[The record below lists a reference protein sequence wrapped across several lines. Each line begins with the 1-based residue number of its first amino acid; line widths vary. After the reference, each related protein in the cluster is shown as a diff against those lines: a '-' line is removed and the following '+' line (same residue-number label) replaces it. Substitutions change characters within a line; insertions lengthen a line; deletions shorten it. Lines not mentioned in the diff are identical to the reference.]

1 MKTLRYILS
10 LLFIV
15 SAINAYSQ
23 NQNEGGSPYSIF
35 GIGDLNYSTSTRT
48 YSMGIAGTALFGNYV
63 NNLNPATITKLNSTL
78 IATNFYYGFLKS
90 SNGVVENKISNGNI
104 LGVNIGIP
112 FDQARGWAMT
122 IGFNPV
128 SLVNYKVNLNGTIDN
143 QNYSQTYSGEGGLS
157 RINLGM
163 TYNLFRK
170 ISIGIEYNYAFGE
183 IKNQNFVNFNNSNYV
198 NTLIKKET
206 DFQKSF
212 VKGGVVFEIGRIF
225 NSLTIRNLSLGF
237 AYQSGFNLA
246 ATRDGIYST
255 NAGTDTIRLNNG
267 TLDIPSLFS
276 VGISNL
282 FGNRYLVSGDVILQ
296 DWSKFREFGSAVQ
309 EYQNSFRAGLGL
321 EILPDPASASF
332 FGTMTYRLGGFYDK
346 AYYKVSGQ
354 DVNTYGGRAGI
365 NIPLSQYNSID
376 FGINY
381 SVRGKEGNGLIKD
394 EYLSFTLSANFGEL
408 WFLRPREEDQ

>member
-1 MKTLRYILS
+1 MKNFRKILITMY
-10 LLFIV
+10 LLACA
-15 SAINAYSQ
+15 SAFPQ
-23 NQNEGGSPYSIF
+23 NQNEGGSPYTIF

-63 NNLNPATITKLNSTL
+63 NNLNPATVTKLNSTL

-90 SNGVVENKISNGNI
+90 SNGIVENKISNGNI

-112 FDQARGWAMT
+112 FDQIRGWVMT

-128 SLVNYKVNLNGTIDN
+128 SLVNYKVNLSGKVDEQSYT
-143 QNYSQTYSGEGGLS
+143 QTYSGEGGLS

-163 TYNLFRK
+163 TYNIFRK
-170 ISIGIEYNYAFGE
+170 ISIGLEYNYAFGE
-183 IKNQNFVNFNNSNYV
+183 IKNQNFVNFNNSNYI

-212 VKGGVVFEIGRIF
+212 VKGGVVFEIGRLF
-225 NSLTIRNLSLGF
+225 NSFTIRNLSLGF
-237 AYQSGFNLA
+237 AYQSGFNLD
-246 ATRDGIYST
+246 ATRDGIYTT
-255 NAGTDTIRLNNG
+255 NAGTDTVRLNNG
-267 TLDIPSLFS
+267 TVDIPSMYS
-276 VGISNL
+276 IGISNL
-282 FGNRYLVSGDVILQ
+282 FGSRYLVSGDVILQ

-321 EILPDPASASF
+321 EILPDPASTSF
-332 FGTMTYRLGGFYDK
+332 WGSMTYRIGGFYDK

-354 DVNTYGGRAGI
+354 DVNSYGGRVGV

-381 SVRGKEGNGLIKD
+381 SIRGKEGNGLIKD
-394 EYLSFTLSANFGEL
+394 EYLNFTASVNFGEL

>member
-1 MKTLRYILS
+1 MNRLRNILTVFLMVIS
-10 LLFIV
+10 VNI
-15 SAINAYSQ
+15 YSQ

-35 GIGDLNYSTSTRT
+35 GIGDLNYNTSTRT
-48 YSMGIAGTALFGNYV
+48 YSMGIGGTALFGNYV
-63 NNLNPATITKLNSTL
+63 NSLNPATVTKLNSTL

-90 SNGVVENKISNGNI
+90 SNGIVENKISNGNI

-112 FDQARGWAMT
+112 FDQIRGWVMT

-128 SLVNYKVNLNGTIDN
+128 SMVNYKVNLNGTVDEED
-143 QNYSQTYSGEGGLS
+143 YTQTYSGEGGLS

-170 ISIGIEYNYAFGE
+170 ISIGLEYNYAFGE
-183 IKNQNFVNFNNSNYV
+183 IKNQNFVNFNNSNYI
-198 NTLIKKET
+198 NTLINKET

-212 VKGGVVFEIGRIF
+212 VKGGIVFEIGRLF

-255 NAGTDTIRLNNG
+255 NAGTDTVRLNNG
-267 TLDIPSLFS
+267 TIDIPPMFS

-321 EILPDPASASF
+321 EILPDPTASSF

-354 DVNTYGGRAGI
+354 DVNTYGGRAGF
-365 NIPLSQYNSID
+365 NIPLSQYNSLD

-381 SVRGKEGNGLIKD
+381 SIRGKEGNGLVKD
-394 EYLSFTLSANFGEL
+394 EYLNFTVSVNFGEL